1 MIEREPKTQAGRT
14 TSSELFGALLRH
26 FRIRAGLTQ
35 DQLAAVLPVDRT
47 LIAHFEAGTRTPD
60 RKHVEVF
67 DALLGADGLLLE
79 MWEKIDWAAAQ
90 PKHPDWFKRRAEMDA
105 QLMVLREFQNQVMPG
120 LLQTEAYARVLF
132 ERKGLSEAEVE
143 QLVRARLSRQERF
156 LDPNGPLFLCVLDE
170 STLRTVVGGPRVMR
184 DQCAHLLTVGRQPN
198 IRVQVAPAG
207 HARLV
212 RPNTPMSLITLPG
225 GRDWLYSE
233 SLDSGHFSSHPAVI
247 ARHARAYDVLRADAL
262 SANESAAL
270 IRDVMEGYVQ
280 HVHPRTQLG
289 DLAQEQL
296 QRRQRR
302 QLRRGG
308 PRISRRRSRA

>member
-1 MIEREPKTQAGRT
+1 MKPKTQAGRT

-35 DQLAAVLPVDRT
+35 DQLAGVLPVDRS
-47 LIAHFEAGTRTPD
+47 LVGHFEAGTRTPD

-105 QLMVLREFQNQVMPG
+105 ELTVLREYQSQVMPG
-120 LLQTEAYARVLF
+120 LLQTEPYARALF
-132 ERKGLSEAEVE
+132 QQKSLSGDEVE

-156 LDPNGPLFLCVLDE
+156 LDPDGPLLICVIDE
-170 STLRTVVGGPRVMR
+170 SALRTVVGGPRVMR
-184 DQCAHLLTVGRQPN
+184 DQCAHLLAVGRQPN
-198 IRVQVAPAG
+198 IRVQVAPAEG
-207 HARLV
+207 AHLM
-212 RPNTPMSLITLPG
+212 RPNTPMSLITLPS

-233 SLDSGHFSSHPAVI
+233 SLDRGHFSSHPAVI
-247 ARHARAYDVLRADAL
+247 AKHARDYDVLRADAL
-262 SANESAAL
+262 SADESAAL
-270 IRDVMEGYVQ
+270 IRDVMEGYGQ
-280 HVHPRTQLG
+280 HEHPRTQRG
-289 DLAQEQL
+289 DVAQEQL
-296 QRRQRR
+296 QRQQRR

-308 PRISRRRSRA
+308 PRIRRRRSRA

>member
-170 STLRTVVGGPRVMR
+170 STLRTVVG
-184 DQCAHLLTVGRQPN
+184 
-198 IRVQVAPAG
+198 
-207 HARLV
+207 
-212 RPNTPMSLITLPG
+212 
-225 GRDWLYSE
+225 
-233 SLDSGHFSSHPAVI
+233 
-247 ARHARAYDVLRADAL
+247 
-262 SANESAAL
+262 
-270 IRDVMEGYVQ
+270 
-280 HVHPRTQLG
+280 
-289 DLAQEQL
+289 
-296 QRRQRR
+296 
-302 QLRRGG
+302 
-308 PRISRRRSRA
+308 

>member
-1 MIEREPKTQAGRT
+1 MKPKTQAGRT

-26 FRIRAGLTQ
+26 FRIRAGMTQ
-35 DQLAAVLPVDRT
+35 DQLAGVLPVDRS
-47 LIAHFEAGTRTPD
+47 LVGHFKAGTRTPD

-79 MWEKIDWAAAQ
+79 MWETIDWAAAQ

-105 QLMVLREFQNQVMPG
+105 KLTALREYQNQVMPG

-132 ERKGLSEAEVE
+132 RRKGLSADEVE

-156 LDPNGPLFLCVLDE
+156 LDPDGPLFICVIDE
-170 STLRTVVGGPRVMR
+170 SVLRTVVGGPRVMS
-184 DQCAHLLTVGRQPN
+184 DQCAHLLSVGRQSN
-198 IRVQVAPAG
+198 IRVQVAPAR
-207 HARLV
+207 HAHLV
-212 RPNTPMSLITLPG
+212 RPNTPMSLITLPD

-247 ARHARAYDVLRADAL
+247 ARHARTYDVLRADAL
-262 SANESAAL
+262 SADESAAL
-270 IRDVMEGYVQ
+270 IRDVMEGYGQ
-280 HVHPRTQLG
+280 HELPRSQRG
-289 DLAQEQL
+289 DVAQVQL